1 MSPNPLSTILHRT
14 WWVLLLRGLVAIAFG
29 VLTWVQP
36 AVSLAALV
44 LTFGA
49 FTFVDGL
56 LGVYSANQG
65 RDQMRH
71 WWVLLLWGLAGV
83 VVGVLTVV
91 APGVTALVM
100 TLYIGA
106 WALVT
111 GLLQIVAAVRL
122 RKEITGEWLLI
133 LGGVLSV
140 LFGAFVLAQPGAGM
154 MAMLWVLATYAVIF
168 GVLMVLLSFKL
179 KKGIRHS
186 S

>member
-29 VLTWVQP
+29 VLTWAQP

-56 LGVYSANQG
+56 LGVYSAIQG

-83 VVGVLTVV
+83 VVGVLT
-91 APGVTALVM
+91 
-100 TLYIGA
+100 
-106 WALVT
+106 
-111 GLLQIVAAVRL
+111 
-122 RKEITGEWLLI
+122 
-133 LGGVLSV
+133 
-140 LFGAFVLAQPGAGM
+140 QPGAGM

>member
-29 VLTWVQP
+29 VLTWAQP

-56 LGVYSANQG
+56 LGVYSAIQG

-111 GLLQIVAAVRL
+111 GVLQ
-122 RKEITGEWLLI
+122 
-133 LGGVLSV
+133 
-140 LFGAFVLAQPGAGM
+140 AQPGAGM

>member
-29 VLTWVQP
+29 VLTWAQP

-56 LGVYSANQG
+56 LGVYSAIQG

-91 APGVTALVM
+91 A
-100 TLYIGA
+100 
-106 WALVT
+106 
-111 GLLQIVAAVRL
+111 
-122 RKEITGEWLLI
+122 
-133 LGGVLSV
+133 
-140 LFGAFVLAQPGAGM
+140 PGAGM

>member
-29 VLTWVQP
+29 VLTWAQP

-56 LGVYSANQG
+56 LGVYSAIQG

-91 APGVTALVM
+91 APGVTAL
-100 TLYIGA
+100 
-106 WALVT
+106 
-111 GLLQIVAAVRL
+111 
-122 RKEITGEWLLI
+122 
-133 LGGVLSV
+133 
-140 LFGAFVLAQPGAGM
+140 PGAGM

>member
-29 VLTWVQP
+29 VLTWAQP

-56 LGVYSANQG
+56 LGVYSAIQG

-83 VVGVLTVV
+83 VVGVLTV
-91 APGVTALVM
+91 
-100 TLYIGA
+100 
-106 WALVT
+106 
-111 GLLQIVAAVRL
+111 
-122 RKEITGEWLLI
+122 
-133 LGGVLSV
+133 
-140 LFGAFVLAQPGAGM
+140 AQPGAGM

>member
-1 MSPNPLSTILHRT
+1 M
-14 WWVLLLRGLVAIAFG
+14 
-29 VLTWVQP
+29 
-36 AVSLAALV
+36 
-44 LTFGA
+44 
-49 FTFVDGL
+49 
-56 LGVYSANQG
+56 
-65 RDQMRH
+65 
-71 WWVLLLWGLAGV
+71 VLLLWGLAGV

-154 MAMLWVLATYAVIF
+154 MAMLWVLATYAVVF

>member
-29 VLTWVQP
+29 VLTWAQP

-56 LGVYSANQG
+56 LGVYSAIQG

-91 APGVTALVM
+91 APG
-100 TLYIGA
+100 
-106 WALVT
+106 
-111 GLLQIVAAVRL
+111 
-122 RKEITGEWLLI
+122 
-133 LGGVLSV
+133 
-140 LFGAFVLAQPGAGM
+140 VLAQPGAGM

>member
-29 VLTWVQP
+29 VLTWAQP

-56 LGVYSANQG
+56 LGVYSAIQG

-106 WALVT
+106 CALV
-111 GLLQIVAAVRL
+111 
-122 RKEITGEWLLI
+122 
-133 LGGVLSV
+133 
-140 LFGAFVLAQPGAGM
+140 QPGAGM

>member
-29 VLTWVQP
+29 VLTWAQP

-56 LGVYSANQG
+56 LGVYSAIQG

-91 APGVTALVM
+91 APGVTAL
-100 TLYIGA
+100 
-106 WALVT
+106 
-111 GLLQIVAAVRL
+111 
-122 RKEITGEWLLI
+122 
-133 LGGVLSV
+133 
-140 LFGAFVLAQPGAGM
+140 PGDGM

>member
-29 VLTWVQP
+29 VLTWAQP

-56 LGVYSANQG
+56 LGVYSAIQG

-111 GLLQIVAAVRL
+111 G
-122 RKEITGEWLLI
+122 
-133 LGGVLSV
+133 
-140 LFGAFVLAQPGAGM
+140 VLAQPGAGM

>member
-29 VLTWVQP
+29 VLTWAQP

-56 LGVYSANQG
+56 LGVYSAIQG

-91 APGVTALVM
+91 APGV
-100 TLYIGA
+100 
-106 WALVT
+106 
-111 GLLQIVAAVRL
+111 
-122 RKEITGEWLLI
+122 
-133 LGGVLSV
+133 
-140 LFGAFVLAQPGAGM
+140 GM

>member
-1 MSPNPLSTILHRT
+1 MTLIHCFFFFFFNDTATTEIFTLSLHD
-14 WWVLLLRGLVAIAFG
+14 
-29 VLTWVQP
+29 
-36 AVSLAALV
+36 ALPIS
-44 LTFGA
+44 FGA

-56 LGVYSANQG
+56 LGVYSAIQG

-122 RKEITGEWLLI
+122 RDRKSTRLNSSHL
-133 LGGVLSV
+133 
-140 LFGAFVLAQPGAGM
+140 
-154 MAMLWVLATYAVIF
+154 VI
-168 GVLMVLLSFKL
+168 
-179 KKGIRHS
+179 
-186 S
+186 